1 MADTKTLYDEDIVAW
16 SKQQAD
22 ALRAAAR
29 SGSNLQLDWENLAEE
44 VEDLA
49 KSYRLSLKSHLRRIV
64 QHLVKLQHSPAVD
77 PRHGWRRTITHARI
91 EIEDLLD
98 DSPSLR
104 REVEPL
110 VKDVMASGI
119 ELALGDLREYYEV
132 NHLSSRV
139 LRRSTT
145 YTRDQILGDWFPPE
159 PGEPPHSAEEP

>member
-29 SGSNLQLDWENLAEE
+29 TGSNLELDWENLAEE

-77 PRHGWRRTITHARI
+77 PRNGWRRTIVHARI

-104 REVEPL
+104 REVENL
-110 VKDVMASGI
+110 VKDVMASGV
-119 ELALGDLREYYEV
+119 ELALADLREYDEV

-139 LRRSTT
+139 LRRSAG
-145 YTRDQILGDWFPPE
+145 YAADQILGDWFPPE
-159 PGEPPHSAEEP
+159 PDARDAGAREP